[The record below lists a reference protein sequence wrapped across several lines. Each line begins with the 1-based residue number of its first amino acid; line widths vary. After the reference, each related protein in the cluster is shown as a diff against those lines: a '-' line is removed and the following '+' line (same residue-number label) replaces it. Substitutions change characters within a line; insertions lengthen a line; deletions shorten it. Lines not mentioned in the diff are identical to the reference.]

1 MRLPRAASIWVAMMK
16 HWMIALVAVVGCT
29 KGKTK
34 DKAEPVE
41 QPKPVEA
48 TPAEPPKPAE
58 PAAKPVEPPPAA
70 PAKAAIKLG
79 DLPSGWDRS
88 DEADGSVKL
97 EYVAAVNDSKFPV
110 DNAVFTFTID
120 QLPAAAPKDAAAYG
134 DWLAGETK
142 QKVIKTE
149 KLSDGVYYEFESKDD
164 KSFQLVKTS
173 GVRCAGSLYR
183 DTDYNKI
190 PKVRDAVLADAK
202 KVCAS
207 ASL

>member
-1 MRLPRAASIWVAMMK
+1 MRLPPAASIWVPMMK
-16 HWMIALVAVVGCT
+16 HWMIALVAVVGCA
-29 KGKTK
+29 KGKNK
-34 DKAEPVE
+34 DKPVE
-41 QPKPVEA
+41 QARPVETA
-48 TPAEPPKPAE
+48 PAEPPKPAE
-58 PAAKPVEPPPAA
+58 PAAKPVEPPPS

-79 DLPSGWDRS
+79 ELPSGWERS

-110 DNAVFTFTID
+110 DNAVFTFTVD
-120 QLPAAAPKDAAAYG
+120 QLPAGASKDAAAYG

-173 GVRCAGSLYR
+173 GVRCGGSLYR
-183 DTDYNKI
+183 DADYNKI

-202 KVCAS
+202 KLCAS